1 MDTIALV
8 RLALAVIS
16 ERLITILALSMSCGL
31 ACWVMWGPQWD
42 RVATLGIFVL
52 FSYLVIQTKERKNN
66 ERQSQVSPQE

>member
-42 RVATLGIFVL
+42 RVVTLGIFVL
-52 FSYLVIQTKERKNN
+52 FSYLVIQTKERKNDA
-66 ERQSQVSPQE
+66 RQSQISSQE